1 MNEVEKLVHTL
12 DVQMTEMRKNL
23 DMLQSM
29 VVEKKERSINLKS
42 LEEYAHNKKFT
53 GHILHQYSQEEAYHY
68 CCMLASAVLLSN
80 DEKKKSRQYFF
91 LFRLYHTFFDQEI
104 HEELLRDSQM
114 ISMKEWEKIAKNY
127 DSDLMDHLLTDM
139 LLMISLDGSPEQK
152 QLEYFSETA
161 AYLLPDVERTK
172 AYFGV
177 VRAILS
183 MDEGALL
190 EMAKVID
197 INEFYPY
204 LGKKSSYYIVSD
216 VAEIKKI
223 KAKKIRIYRGEF
235 SNYDGVWDLDQYKG
249 KELFFDQCQFIKI
262 EGIKGYEVKTKFEQC
277 EFKECGISL
286 EMTENNSAVKNS
298 SKASHSSLI
307 GEVAWHKVDPNLEEP
322 YRYPE
327 GKKDYYFMDMHN
339 TTIINCNFEQCKV
352 EGGDDQSGL
361 IRIESSKM
369 CSCQFSECNVGIHAG
384 YPKGAVIVS
393 IDSTIEKCLV
403 QNCTIYGEGNDTSYH
418 QYYEID
424 IVKAFQ
430 GTIKNNLF
438 KNCMC
443 DYRKSGKKARPSN
456 YILTYD
462 ENCIHQKNSYEDCKT
477 EQDSLGLHVS
487 NDMENAWDEDAWDCF
502 INKEKYLEEGR

>member
-53 GHILHQYSQEEAYHY
+53 GHILHQYSQEEVYRY

-80 DEKKKSRQYFF
+80 DENKKSRQYFF

-114 ISMKEWEKIAKNY
+114 ISMKEWERIAKNY
-127 DSDLMDHLLTDM
+127 DSDLIDHLLTDM

-161 AYLLPDVERTK
+161 AYLLPDVKRTK

-183 MDEGALL
+183 MDEEALL

-204 LGKKSSYYIVSD
+204 LGKKSSHYIVAD
-216 VAEIKKI
+216 VAEIKNI

-235 SNYDGVWDLDQYKG
+235 SNYDGVWNLDQYKG
-249 KELFFDQCQFIKI
+249 KELLFDQCQFIKI
-262 EGIKGYEVKTKFEQC
+262 EGIKAYEVKTKFEHC
-277 EFKECGISL
+277 EFKECGISRKAVGQEYKKGGSVL
-286 EMTENNSAVKNS
+286 AILSSTTTEYYQYA
-298 SKASHSSLI
+298 
-307 GEVAWHKVDPNLEEP
+307 
-322 YRYPE
+322 E
-327 GKKDYYFMDMHN
+327 GKQNVYFMELHN
-339 TTIINCNFEQCKV
+339 ASIRNCSFEKCKV
-352 EGGDDQSGL
+352 EGGGRASGL
-361 IRIESSKM
+361 IKVKDSEILSSR
-369 CSCQFSECNVGIHAG
+369 FLECKIGIHANG
-384 YPKGAVIVS
+384 PQGTLVISHHSDVEKCTFQECLIDGEDSDKYHECYWLCMIRAYGGKLRENVLEKCICNPQDTQGLSCDNHMVS
-393 IDSTIEKCLV
+393 CDSTCNIAKNKYNECTATSFVDKCLEKQEDSPSWYLSNGAIV
-403 QNCTIYGEGNDTSYH
+403 DNEEIYD
-418 QYYEID
+418 
-424 IVKAFQ
+424 KA
-430 GTIKNNLF
+430 I
-438 KNCMC
+438 
-443 DYRKSGKKARPSN
+443 
-456 YILTYD
+456 
-462 ENCIHQKNSYEDCKT
+462 E
-477 EQDSLGLHVS
+477 DSL
-487 NDMENAWDEDAWDCF
+487 C
-502 INKEKYLEEGR
+502 